1 MKKMLAAAVVTTLAL
16 AGCSAGNQSADAT
29 PSATATHS
37 ASTSAEPAALS
48 EADIAKAKQSA
59 IDSGRPENAWN
70 KNCIAWQWPEAKT
83 KGQAWANEL
92 GKEWLKYRGV
102 DCPDAIVV
110 PFYDITSFEPGK
122 NGELVVNY
130 SGDPQWD
137 GEGLMAAQEIMADL
151 SKLDLDP
158 KMVVVRYEQNG
169 LEMTSGQQ

>member
-1 MKKMLAAAVVTTLAL
+1 
-16 AGCSAGNQSADAT
+16 
-29 PSATATHS
+29 
-37 ASTSAEPAALS
+37 
-48 EADIAKAKQSA
+48 
-59 IDSGRPENAWN
+59 
-70 KNCIAWQWPEAKT
+70 
-83 KGQAWANEL
+83 

-110 PFYDITSFEPGK
+110 PFYNITSFEPGK